1 MAVLVDHSFGRPVL
15 VDPFL
20 ECQLSHEMSLSVKT
34 GSGPTSWSQSIEMLV
49 VRMHAAVRYSARCW
63 EAVPALDGAQPVE
76 DNVRAAGA
84 GVTRGE
90 LPHTERWDMVR

>member
-1 MAVLVDHSFGRPVL
+1 MRCHYLSRQARDRPAGLKALRCSSFAYAL
-15 VDPFL
+15 
-20 ECQLSHEMSLSVKT
+20 
-34 GSGPTSWSQSIEMLV
+34 
-49 VRMHAAVRYSARCW
+49 HAAVRYSARCW

>member
-1 MAVLVDHSFGRPVL
+1 
-15 VDPFL
+15 
-20 ECQLSHEMSLSVKT
+20 
-34 GSGPTSWSQSIEMLV
+34 
-49 VRMHAAVRYSARCW
+49 MHAAVRYSARCW

>member
-1 MAVLVDHSFGRPVL
+1 
-15 VDPFL
+15 
-20 ECQLSHEMSLSVKT
+20 MSLSVKT

>member
-1 MAVLVDHSFGRPVL
+1 MRCHYLSRQARDRPAGL
-15 VDPFL
+15 KAL
-20 ECQLSHEMSLSVKT
+20 R
-34 GSGPTSWSQSIEMLV
+34 EMLV
-49 VRMHAAVRYSARCW
+49 VRIMHAAVRYSARCW